1 MPKPTNDREKD
12 CPFLLKVY
20 NQYSQFQID
29 SVPIE
34 DELQL
39 YTWKDAT
46 LGELALLIQE
56 VIPEAR
62 HIDARISFQ
71 LVFLDTG
78 NAKYIFKQLGK
89 VINSE
94 ETPDQNK
101 TLEECKFYIGDYL
114 DVAIYDGPP
123 PSITTGIVGAGA
135 AASSSLTSPITSFKS
150 SGNKYYSSS
159 RRGGG
164 FGRYSNNDRGRPFR
178 RQKY

>member
-1 MPKPTNDREKD
+1 D

-20 NQYSQFQID
+20 NQVGRHHNILDFQID

-62 HIDARISFQ
+62 HIDARISFR

-123 PSITTGIVGAGA
+123 PSSTTGIVGAGA
-135 AASSSLTSPITSFKS
+135 AASSSLSSNTSFKS
-150 SGNKYYSSS
+150 SGNRYYSSS

-164 FGRYSNNDRGRPFR
+164 FGRYSNNDRGRPFG